1 MIDIAAEI
9 EKRKLRD
16 TQIFTSITNETRLE
30 SLSMIRKVRQEMKPP
45 LGSLPAGTSQD
56 IPTAPARYLNE
67 IHNGSEMMKE
77 IEQILQKALPRLET
91 KLEMK
96 VCFTRP

>member
-1 MIDIAAEI
+1 VDCCQRMIDVASEI

-16 TQIFTSITNETRLE
+16 QQIFTSITNETRLE
-30 SLSMIRKVRQEMKPP
+30 SLSMIRKIRQDLKPP
-45 LGSLPAGTSQD
+45 GVVSSQQAT
-56 IPTAPARYLNE
+56 PKYLNE

-77 IEQILQKALPRLET
+77 IEQILQKALPKLEP

-96 VCFTRP
+96 VRSTAD